1 VSGRSLETSRSDLD
15 IDTTSG
21 RPGPEIIASKLWSP
35 KARPG
40 VVVRSTLL
48 ERLDASRAPIVTVV
62 APGGYGKTTLLGQL
76 VAREPA
82 AVTTWLS
89 LDEHDN
95 DPAVLLSY
103 LVAALER
110 VEPIDAEQRRIL
122 LAGAADGAGSLR
134 RIAARVS
141 SMQTSFLIVIDH
153 AEAVRDPV
161 SRDLIAAVALNLPER
176 SQLALASRTEP
187 PIPLARLRA
196 EGMVEEITRTEL
208 AMDEREA
215 AQLLAREGTP
225 LADAQLTELVAHTE
239 GWPVGLYLASHVI
252 AKHGSRTGPL
262 RPPRGDDR
270 DVADYLQAE
279 FISSLPPSTVSLLI
293 RTSIL
298 DRLSGPLCDAVMAST
313 GSQQMLQSLESS
325 NMLIVPLDR
334 ERHWYRCH
342 HLLGE
347 MLRAEL
353 ERTEPEM
360 VGRLHERASIWFEAN
375 GQLLPAVVHAQ
386 LAGDADRAALLF
398 SSVAVAMHGSGRTTT
413 VLGWLRWFEE
423 RHLIGRYPQVAAL
436 GAILEALHGGRASAL
451 LLADV
456 AATGAA
462 DDLVPDGSTLGG
474 WIATMEAVLCRRGVA
489 EMRNDAARATH
500 ELSTLSPLRS
510 TATALEGVA
519 AVLQGDLDGADL
531 LLAAGAELCRRT
543 GNAPALA
550 VALAERAVIAL
561 ERGDGASAAALSEE
575 ALGVVTR
582 EHLESYVEAT
592 VIYAVAARTAAMAGQ
607 AERARAHTAAGAR
620 LRPRCTAAI
629 PWSAQFLCQLALA
642 YLALGDAVGARAV
655 LRQVRD
661 IMAVTP
667 DLGALPEH
675 CAEIGRT
682 LDASTVGSSGA
693 SSLTA
698 AELRLLPFL
707 STHLTYREIGERL
720 YISRNTIKSEASSL
734 YRKLGASS
742 RSEAVQVARQ
752 IGLLGT

>member
-1 VSGRSLETSRSDLD
+1 VV
-15 IDTTSG
+15 
-21 RPGPEIIASKLWSP
+21 SKLRSP
-35 KARPG
+35 TARPG
-40 VVVRSTLL
+40 AVERSTLL
-48 ERLDASRAPIVTVV
+48 ERLDATPAPIVTVV
-62 APGGYGKTTLLGQL
+62 APAGYGKTTLLGQL
-76 VAREPA
+76 VARKPA
-82 AVTTWLS
+82 AVTSWLS
-89 LDEHDN
+89 LDEYDN

-110 VEPIDAEQRRIL
+110 VEPIDSEQRRML
-122 LAGAADGAGSLR
+122 LADATGGSGSLR
-134 RIAARVS
+134 RIAAWVS
-141 SMQTSFLIVIDH
+141 AMQVPFLMVIDH
-153 AEAVRDPV
+153 VEAVRNPV
-161 SRDLIAAVALNLPER
+161 SGDLIAAVALNLPEGSR
-176 SQLALASRTEP
+176 LALASRTQP
-187 PIPLARLRA
+187 PIPVARLRA
-196 EGMVEEITRTEL
+196 EGQIEEVSRAELSMDVREAGRLLANEGTQLQDVEL
-208 AMDEREA
+208 AD
-215 AQLLAREGTP
+215 
-225 LADAQLTELVAHTE
+225 LVTHTE
-239 GWPVGLYLASHVI
+239 GWPVGLYLASHVY
-252 AKHGSRTGPL
+252 ATQGSRLGPL

-270 DVADYLQAE
+270 DVADYLRSE
-279 FISSLPPSTVSLLI
+279 FIASLPPSTVSLLI

-298 DRLSGPLCDAVMAST
+298 ERLSGPLCDAVTAST

-347 MLRAEL
+347 MLQAEL

-360 VGRLHERASIWFEAN
+360 VGRLHDRASIWFEAN
-375 GQLLPAVVHAQ
+375 GQILPAVVHAQ
-386 LAGDADRAALLF
+386 LAGDADRVALLF
-398 SSVAVAMHGSGRTTT
+398 SSVAVAMHGSGRTDT

-423 RHLIGRYPQVAAL
+423 RRLIGRYPQVAAL
-436 GAILEALHGGRASAL
+436 GAILEALHGGRAASL

-510 TATALEGVA
+510 TATALEGVG
-519 AVLQGDLDGADL
+519 AVLQGDLQGADL

-550 VALAERAVIAL
+550 VALAERAVIAF
-561 ERGDGASAAALSEE
+561 ERGDGDSAVALSEE
-575 ALGVVTR
+575 ALGVVAG

-592 VIYAVAARTAAMAGQ
+592 VVYAVAARTAAMAGQ
-607 AERARAHTAAGAR
+607 AERARGHTAAAAR

-675 CAEIGRT
+675 CAEISRT

-720 YISRNTIKSEASSL
+720 YVSRNTIKSEAASMF
-734 YRKLGASS
+734 RKLGASS
-742 RSEAVQVARQ
+742 RREAVDAARR
-752 IGLLGT
+752 IGLLGP